1 MAEIRDFFIKT
12 LDEAE
17 CGINQLMN
25 RLCDQLKNNDH
36 KVFTRLKQQEL
47 YPQYY
52 SFRYEDFSLLGYD
65 VISSSEVGYLI
76 IPSSFKRPITPTI

>member
-1 MAEIRDFFIKT
+1 MQCLFSEHAEPDTFFVFTNLMAEIRDFFIKS

-52 SFRYEDFSLLGYD
+52 SFR
-65 VISSSEVGYLI
+65 
-76 IPSSFKRPITPTI
+76 